1 MDRIYNVPLAG
12 VALPCVF
19 RFPDTARWLGAV
31 PAPASFGQ
39 PKAGSGEVPAAL
51 RLTEDDWAHY
61 RRDGFAESGQ
71 SEANLLSAFLSE
83 ALLPYDRVVI
93 HGVALRW
100 RGKAF
105 LICAASGVGK
115 STQARYLQQL
125 CPGEFSVISGDRPI
139 LQFCHCEPC
148 RDGTLPS
155 AASSVPPSR
164 HSERSAAESKNPS
177 SPSPDSEII
186 VHPSPWNGK
195 ENWHGALAAPLAGLI
210 LLERG
215 EENNLTRLSP
225 KEAGISTFLRFIHTN
240 RSADTVQT
248 IAKMTTDLLRSVP
261 CWKLTTYQVP
271 DSTRLLLNTVFSEEA
286 PLERKG

>member
-39 PKAGSGEVPAAL
+39 PEAGSGEVPAAL
-51 RLTEDDWAHY
+51 RLTEEDWAHY

-115 STQARYLQQL
+115 STQARFLQEL
-125 CPGEFSVISGDRPI
+125 RPGEFGIICGDRPI
-139 LQFCHCEPC
+139 LEFRPC
-148 RDGTLPS
+148 ASVAAHSVRHFSQVSS
-155 AASSVPPSR
+155 ASAS
-164 HSERSAAESKNPS
+164 
-177 SPSPDSEII
+177 DTIL

-195 ENWHGALAAPLAGLI
+195 ENWHGADAAPLAGLI

-215 EENNLTRLSP
+215 DENRLTPLTP
-225 KEAGISTFLRFIHTN
+225 KKAAIQTYLRMIHTN
-240 RSADTVQT
+240 RDEAKIRRIAD
-248 IAKMTTDLLRSVP
+248 
-261 CWKLTTYQVP
+261 LTTKLLNAVPSWLLTTCQVP
-271 DSTRLLLNTVFSEEA
+271 DSTRLLLETVFPA
-286 PLERKG
+286 NL